1 MKMCIW
7 GNFKKTMLREDFQQ
21 IRSNLALR
29 DPSSYSHEEAS
40 ADPLWHCRKLLEH
53 FQKNI
58 CQVAVPVGTGA
69 LDEASVRTKARTTAS
84 SYLPSKLGKYA
95 IRFYAV
101 VGSKNTYVS
110 SKFDNRAGNKT
121 GESGAESF
129 CRLYREMRTPF
140 NKTLRK
146 SDIVDKDAPTA
157 PWILQMT
164 YQTKLYPDPSGKH
177 VFFTDN
183 YYVRLLLIMKPD

>member
-1 MKMCIW
+1 MKFRAYLGLEMAMSILQMNDISYYCRKDMFT
-7 GNFKKTMLREDFQQ
+7 GHEDFKKTMLREDFQQ

-58 CQVAVPVGTGA
+58 CQVAVPIGTSA
-69 LDEASVRTKARTTAS
+69 LDETSVRTKARTTAS
-84 SYLPSKLGKYA
+84 SYLLNKPNKYA
-95 IRFYAV
+95 IRFYAIV
-101 VGSKNTYVS
+101 ESRSTYVS
-110 SKFDNRAGNKT
+110 SIFDNRAKNKT

-140 NKTLRK
+140 NKTLEK
-146 SDIVDKDAPTA
+146 SDIVD
-157 PWILQMT
+157 
-164 YQTKLYPDPSGKH
+164 
-177 VFFTDN
+177 
-183 YYVRLLLIMKPD
+183 